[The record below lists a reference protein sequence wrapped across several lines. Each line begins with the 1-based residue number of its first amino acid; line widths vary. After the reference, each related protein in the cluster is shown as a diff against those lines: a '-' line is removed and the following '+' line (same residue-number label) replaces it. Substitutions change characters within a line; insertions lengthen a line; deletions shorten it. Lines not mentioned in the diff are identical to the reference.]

1 MSPTPLVLFVDIDG
15 TLIGDVT
22 PQVCE
27 WELIMTHDP
36 SKLPMF
42 RNHLI
47 EVLRVGLLRPNIADF
62 LSSLRDK
69 RIEFFIFTASDTHW
83 ANFLVP
89 CIEKVI
95 DFKFN
100 RPIFTRSQCISA
112 NMDLNKSLDKV
123 LPTVTKKLKLKYSGV
138 SEKALKQRIAIIDN
152 NNVLIQSE
160 MQRCINCP
168 TYDFTYYYDVLSRFD
183 IKTLSLRYVE
193 MATVL
198 YHHGLFPFVPTFGMN
213 MSFSKF
219 RSLYY
224 KMISKAIIQASTKG
238 KSSRNQ
244 TDDIWLKLMHV
255 LKNKDLIDLSESTV
269 SSINRNVRKLLKT

>member
-1 MSPTPLVLFVDIDG
+1 MSPTPLVIFIDIDG

-27 WELIMTHDP
+27 WELIMSHDP
-36 SKLPMF
+36 SKLPCF
-42 RNHLI
+42 RTHLL

-62 LSSLRDK
+62 LSSFKDTRV
-69 RIEFFIFTASDTHW
+69 EFFIFTASDTHW

-89 CIEKVI
+89 CIEKTI

-100 RPIFTRSQCISA
+100 RPIFTRSQCISS
-112 NMDLNKSLDKV
+112 NKSIDKV
-123 LPTVTKKLKLKYSGV
+123 LPAVAKKLKCKYPSI
-138 SEKALKQRIAIIDN
+138 SEKALKERVAIIDN
-152 NNVLIQSE
+152 NNVLIENE
-160 MQRCINCP
+160 MHRCINCP

-183 IKTLSLRYVE
+183 IKTLSLRYNE

-198 YHHGLFPFVPTFGMN
+198 YHHGLFPFLPTFGMN

-224 KMISKAIIQASTKG
+224 KMIAKSIIQASTKG

-244 TDDIWLKLMHV
+244 TDDIWMKMMHV
-255 LKNKDLIDLSESTV
+255 MKTRDLVNLSDSTIA
-269 SSINRNVRKLLKT
+269 SINRSMRKMLKR